1 MPSKLDAVYRSLLLG
16 KFFTKGWGN
25 PDNLQRLFEF
35 RKIMSNRETCIKL
48 VPDDYPIQITKEEET
63 SECITIEGK
72 FMTPLELHLPGLVP
86 EAAQDAHFQMIL
98 PNKWKENDYK
108 PVCLHLAGTGDH
120 YFWRRRNMICKPL
133 MKEAN
138 LGAIILENPFYGT
151 RKPPDQ
157 VASALH
163 NVSDI
168 FVMGGCLIL
177 ESLVLLKFC
186 EKMGLG
192 PLGITGLSMGGHMA
206 SLAASNYPK
215 PLVLV
220 PCLSWSTAS
229 NVFTVG
235 VMSHSI
241 NWDMLE
247 TQYYADGKYREK
259 LSKMVTIVDD
269 AFIAG
274 KHFIQN
280 FNESMKELKE
290 DIKDTSKMVMN
301 IDKQVNLSVVNETA
315 QKKFL
320 KINGRSNK
328 LNLSEDLLNK
338 LLANERCEL
347 TVSEINEL
355 NEKIQI
361 ALKNLKKGNSQQI
374 TEESAK
380 LFVNEHNNKEL
391 ALTTTNGLQ
400 SDTSS
405 NDASTIISSAFNLSY
420 TRLVNLISPQSNDAQ
435 STSNMPVREKISIG
449 KTNWWERE
457 ATQFMR
463 GMMDELTHLKN
474 FSVPYDTS
482 LIIAVCAKDD
492 AYVPRE
498 GCSSLEDIWPGAEVR
513 YLDAGHVS
521 AYVLH
526 QKLFRSSIIEAFE
539 RSKKKW
545 HAKKNEE
552 KRKEKSSYII
562 PNNNQN
568 NQIIVS
574 SS

>member
-1 MPSKLDAVYRSLLLG
+1 MNYVK
-16 KFFTKGWGN
+16 
-25 PDNLQRLFEF
+25 LFEF
-35 RKIMSNRETCIKL
+35 RKIMSNREACVKL
-48 VPDDYPIQITKEEET
+48 VPKDYPIQITKEEES

-86 EAAQDAHFQMIL
+86 EESQDAHFQMIL
-98 PNKWKENDYK
+98 PKKWREENFK

-120 YFWRRRNMICKPL
+120 YYWRRRNLICKPL
-133 MKEAN
+133 MKEAG
-138 LGAIILENPFYGT
+138 LGAIILENPFYGL
-151 RKPPDQ
+151 RKPADQ

-177 ESLVLLKFC
+177 ESMVLLNWC

-229 NVFTVG
+229 SVFTEG

-247 TQYYADGKYREK
+247 TQYYADGNYREK

-280 FNESMKELKE
+280 FQKSMKELKE
-290 DIKDTSKMVMN
+290 DIKDTSKMILEM
-301 IDKQVNLSVVNETA
+301 DKEVNLSIINETNPLYA
-315 QKKFL
+315 KKKFL
-320 KINGRSNK
+320 EINGRSNK
-328 LNLSEDLLNK
+328 LNLSMELLNK
-338 LLANERCEL
+338 LLAGEKCEL
-347 TVSEINEL
+347 TASDINEL

-361 ALKNLKKGNSQQI
+361 ALKRLKNAKFNQKVL
-374 TEESAK
+374 EEKAK
-380 LFVNEHNNKEL
+380 LTVADNKEQSV
-391 ALTTTNGLQ
+391 ALMNTNTIQ

-405 NDASTIISSAFNLSY
+405 TDTSTIFSTAFNLSY
-420 TRLVNLISPQSNDAQ
+420 TRLMKLLSKS
-435 STSNMPVREKISIG
+435 STKEKAHFNTSDPPVREKITIG
-449 KTNWWERE
+449 KTNWWQTE

-463 GMMDELTHLKN
+463 GMMDECTHLKN
-474 FSVPYDTS
+474 FSVPFDTN

-492 AYVPRE
+492 GYVPRG
-498 GCSSLEDIWPGAEVR
+498 GCSSLEDIWPGATVK

-526 QKLFRSSIIEAFE
+526 QKIFRSSIIEAFE
-539 RSKKKW
+539 RAKKKYETND
-545 HAKKNEE
+545 HRDLEGSKNNLVKPILNEI
-552 KRKEKSSYII
+552 KLSMS
-562 PNNNQN
+562 
-568 NQIIVS
+568 
-574 SS
+574 